1 MVKLYK
7 KGTTDNG
14 ETIRLQSQLYVG
26 TNTADFILEN
36 NVLKVWSNQPNK
48 GFDFHETNIPY
59 TIVENIKEMEK
70 QPL

>member
-36 NVLKVWSNQPNK
+36 NVLKVWSHQPNK
-48 GFDFHETNIPY
+48 GFGFHETNIPY